1 MNLQHLCLGALFFAL
16 LASTL
21 QFSQVQAAESTSAQA
36 IDLATALRLAGAQ
49 NLDIQLAR
57 EKVLEAKARQVEVQW
72 QFLPWL
78 APGIAYRHHDHLAQD
93 TPGNLLDVDRQSY
106 APGGTLQAQV
116 DFGDAIYKSLVAR
129 QVTAAAAHGLEAQ
142 RQQSVLMAATDY
154 FELAMAQAG
163 REVAREALRI
173 GTEYEAQVQQAVDA
187 GLAFKGD
194 ALRARV
200 QTERDRLL
208 ERQAQE
214 HTRTAAAR
222 LAQTLHL
229 DARTDLR
236 AVDADLVP
244 LALVETNATADSLIS
259 ETLARRPEF
268 RQSEAL
274 VQAARQARQG
284 AVYGP
289 LIPSVGAAA
298 FFGGLGGGP
307 GDAPDQ
313 FGAQQDYF
321 VGLSWRI
328 GPGGLFDSGRRSA
341 AEARWESA
349 RIEADKQRDGLMREV
364 VELFTRYQSQLDQLA
379 SARRALAAADEG
391 FRLARDRKQFAVG
404 IVLENIQ
411 AEQDLTRARLD
422 YLHTITELNK
432 VQYGLLRA
440 TGRL

>member
-1 MNLQHLCLGALFFAL
+1 MSPRHSPGGWLLSLVFACAIRLGWG
-16 LASTL
+16 
-21 QFSQVQAAESTSAQA
+21 QGAEATSAQP

-49 NLDIQLAR
+49 NLDVKLAR
-57 EKVLEAKARQVEVQW
+57 EKVLEAKARQVEAQW

-116 DFGDAIYKSLVAR
+116 DLGDAIYKSLAAR
-129 QVTAAAAHGLEAQ
+129 QASVAAAHGLEAQ
-142 RQQSVLMAATDY
+142 RQQSVLAAASDY
-154 FELAMAQAG
+154 FELAMTQAA

-187 GLAFKGD
+187 GIAFKGD
-194 ALRARV
+194 VLRARV
-200 QTERDRLL
+200 QTERDRML
-208 ERQAQE
+208 ERQTQE
-214 HTRTAAAR
+214 QARTAAAR

-229 DARTDLR
+229 DARTDLL
-236 AVDADLVP
+236 ALDTELVP
-244 LALVETNATADSLIS
+244 LALIETNATADALVSQS
-259 ETLARRPEF
+259 LARRPEV
-268 RQSEAL
+268 RQSDAL
-274 VQAARQARQG
+274 VQAAHQARQG

-307 GDAPDQ
+307 GEAPDQ
-313 FGAQQDYF
+313 FGAQEDYF

-328 GPGGLFDSGRRSA
+328 GPGGLFDPGRRRA
-341 AEARWESA
+341 AEARWEGA
-349 RIEADKQRDGLMREV
+349 RIEAEKQHDEFVREV
-364 VELFTRYQSQLDQLA
+364 VELLARYRSQLDQLA
-379 SARRALAAADEG
+379 TTRRALAAADEG

-404 IVLENIQ
+404 IVLETIQ

-422 YLHTITELNK
+422 YLRAITELNK